1 MTILEIDLGQV
12 NVYQVNSATT
22 YASIV
27 KSVGLIINNQSK
39 LDLPI
44 TLHNRPQN
52 NFFNVTKIGNTIEYV
67 LILSFEKM

>member
-1 MTILEIDLGQV
+1 MTILEIDLVQV

-52 NFFNVTKIGNTIEYV
+52 NFFNVTKIGNIIEYV